1 MQMRGVAALLVAA
14 LVALPVDAHEGATG
28 FAKERMDAMSGMG
41 RAMKEINRRIESN
54 RNLAG
59 IDESAANV
67 HETALKIP
75 QLFPPGSGTGITDAK
90 PIIWEQWDQ
99 FQAKAQELASA
110 ASALG
115 SIASSGDPKAIY
127 ARYSAVTHVCS
138 GCHDMYRQKH
148 K

>member
-1 MQMRGVAALLVAA
+1 MQTRNALALLVAVLLA
-14 LVALPVDAHEGATG
+14 VPVDAHEGATG

-41 RAMKEINRRIESN
+41 HAMKDVSHSIESN
-54 RNLAG
+54 RNLAS
-59 IDESAANV
+59 IAESAAIV

-99 FQAKAQELASA
+99 FQAKAQDLAAA

-127 ARYSAVTHVCS
+127 AQYSAVTHACS
-138 GCHDMYRQKH
+138 GCHDTYRQKH